1 MFLAVFDACQVLTWK
16 GRNGG
21 PGHEAI
27 MSSKP
32 GLHPEGLLYG
42 LGPEVGGW
50 EASTTVAG
58 PALGCGFLGG

>member
-1 MFLAVFDACQVLTWK
+1 
-16 GRNGG
+16 
-21 PGHEAI
+21 

-42 LGPEVGGW
+42 LGPEAGGW

-58 PALGCGFLGG
+58 PALGCGYLGG